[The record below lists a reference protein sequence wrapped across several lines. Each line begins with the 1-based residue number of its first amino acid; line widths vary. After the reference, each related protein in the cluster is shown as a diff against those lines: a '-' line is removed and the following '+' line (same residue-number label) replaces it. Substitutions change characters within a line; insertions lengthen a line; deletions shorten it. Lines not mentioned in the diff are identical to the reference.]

1 MLAGILITIREGL
14 EAFLV
19 IGILLGY
26 LTKINQKKYFK
37 HVWLGAIGAIVLSV
51 VISFIFRA
59 LKISFEGE
67 SAELFEIV
75 VAAIAIII
83 LSYMVVWMQKQSKN
97 IKGELQAKVDKA
109 LSNNQVWGI
118 TILAF
123 VTVIREGIE
132 TALFLTALKDEG
144 LLLGSFAGLFIAAI
158 ISVLLYK
165 TTIKLNLRKF
175 FMITGW
181 LLIFI
186 AAGLTSHAI
195 HALGEL
201 GIIPPIIEKVWSLE
215 WLIPDESLLG
225 KLLHAFIG
233 YESTPSLMQVIA
245 YSAYILTVGKMFMNS
260 SKETT

>member
-51 VISFIFRA
+51 VISFIFQA

-97 IKGELQAKVDKA
+97 IRGVLQAKVDEA

-132 TALFLTALKDEG
+132 TALFLTALKGES
-144 LLLGSFAGLFIAAI
+144 LLLGSFMGLFIAAI
-158 ISVLLYK
+158 ISILLYK

-175 FMITGW
+175 FMITSW

-201 GIIPPIIEKVWSLE
+201 GIISPIIEKVWSLE

-245 YSAYILTVGKMFMNS
+245 YSAYILIVGKMFMNS

>member
-1 MLAGILITIREGL
+1 MIAGILITIREGL

-144 LLLGSFAGLFIAAI
+144 LLLSSFAGLFIAAI

-175 FMITGW
+175 FVITGW

-195 HALGEL
+195 RALGEL

-233 YESTPSLMQVIA
+233 YESTPSLMQIIA

-260 SKETT
+260 SKETS